1 MPKYEI
7 EYIPLINGTFAL
19 KSSIDILEGFMST
32 TRDNHYVPQWYQ
44 SGFMEDRDNE
54 LRHLKNKV
62 IVLPN
67 GTSKTL
73 TPKKWYTPAQALYQK
88 DLYTTFFGEE
98 VNDAIERKLFGPI
111 DENGSSAVRAFLT
124 DDQAQWHYKFQD
136 FFTYLDAQ
144 KLRTPK
150 GLDWIK
156 SKYPELSQVQL
167 MTEMQALRSI
177 HCTLWS
183 EGARELVSARNS
195 NIKFIV
201 SDHPVTVY
209 NYACPPNSKMC
220 EYPNDPD
227 IALKG
232 TQTIYP
238 LDKNRCLILTN
249 LEYAKDP
256 ENANPLEQR
265 TNSTKVRQS
274 MVNTIEFINCRE
286 FSEEEV
292 EKINYIIKSRSKES
306 LAAGKEEWLEPEK
319 RIDTDWAELRHVL
332 LPPSEKLHR
341 FGGEMFAGFEDGTTH
356 YQDAYGRTT
365 PQHDFLNKDIDESS
379 LSRNDFCGCGSGKKY
394 KNCCLNV
401 PLNKRST
408 WSVASIR
415 ERNLAFCN
423 CIKGVL
429 NLNKGKTWLDVR
441 RDLSNEQIVEIYE
454 FYDLLWPRDTDIYSL
469 LPKSDNKFRGLYT
482 GPLDTRRIGIH
493 ALPMASHF
501 EDFLVQ
507 NPIVNPNNVKPEFSP
522 IECPEKYKYQALK
535 DFSFM
540 LELEPYI
547 GHGLIN
553 LIPDPSNFD
562 IHLLREMMSVA
573 RNRRGGADIVS
584 DSDMKIHFNLA
595 TQDLLNSMHML
606 PHELKVRTVTEQF
619 RIPEQQAIE
628 LIDALERSAEAS
640 PLTMLQ
646 QPDGG
651 QFILSS
657 MGPNYEMALF
667 IAQVTGSTIVTD
679 SETRWTEFQSA
690 QYRCQGIANYPWNS
704 IYSVLSNIPIDYQM
718 VESYSKSQG
727 KFERCR
733 TLLSATNKLLVTND
747 KDNIKIS
754 NLTTQ
759 ANEIMN
765 EMNTDD
771 FVSAQFNVLAPE
783 NGLIDSNV
791 QRLLLKS
798 GCPSYDSHV
807 SSVYFVNVELD
818 Q

>member
-1 MPKYEI
+1 
-7 EYIPLINGTFAL
+7 LINGTVDL
-19 KSSIDILEGFMST
+19 KSSVNILEGFMST

-44 SGFMEDRDNE
+44 SGFMEERDNE
-54 LRHLKNKV
+54 LRHIKNKV

-73 TPKKWYTPAQALYQK
+73 NSKKWYTPAQALYQK

-98 VNDAIERKLFGPI
+98 VSDTIERKLFGPI

-124 DDQAQWHYKFQD
+124 DDQVQWNYKFQD
-136 FFTYLDAQ
+136 FFAYLDAQ

-156 SKYPELSQVQL
+156 SKYPKLSQAQL

-177 HCTLWS
+177 HRTLWC

-195 NIKFIV
+195 TVKFIV

-209 NYACPPNSKMC
+209 NYACPPDSELC

-265 TNSTKVRQS
+265 TNATKFRQS
-274 MVNTIEFINCRE
+274 MVSTIEFINCRE

-306 LAAGKEEWLEPEK
+306 IAAGQEEWLEPEK
-319 RIDTDWAELRHVL
+319 RIDTDWAQLRHVL
-332 LPPSEKLHR
+332 LPPPEKLHR
-341 FGGEMFAGFEDGTTH
+341 FAVEMFAGFKDGTTH

-365 PQHDFLNKDIDESS
+365 PHHEFLSKDIDEST

-394 KNCCLNV
+394 KICCLNV

-408 WSVASIR
+408 WSAWSIR

-429 NLNKGKTWLDVR
+429 NLDKGKTWLDIR
-441 RDLSNEQIVEIYE
+441 RELSSEQIVEIYR
-454 FYDLLWPRDTDIYSL
+454 FYDDLWPRDTDIYSL
-469 LPKSDNKFRGLYT
+469 LPKSDNKYRGLYT
-482 GPLDTRRIGIH
+482 GPLDTRRLGIH
-493 ALPMASHF
+493 ALPMASLF

-507 NPIVNPNNVKPEFSP
+507 NPIVHPNNVKPEFSP

-553 LIPDPSNFD
+553 LVPDPSNFD
-562 IHLLREMMSVA
+562 IHLLRETLDMA
-573 RNRRGGADIVS
+573 RNRTGVADSVA
-584 DSDMKIHFNLA
+584 DSDFHIHFNLT

-606 PHELKVRTVTEQF
+606 PYELKVRTVTEQF
-619 RIPEQQAIE
+619 KIPEQLAIE
-628 LIDALERSAEAS
+628 IIDVLERNAEAS

-646 QPDGG
+646 PPDGA
-651 QFILSS
+651 QFIMSS

-667 IAQVTGSTIVTD
+667 IAQATGSTIVTD
-679 SETRWTEFQSA
+679 SETRWAEFQSA
-690 QYRCQGIANYPWNS
+690 QYRRQGIANYPWNS
-704 IYSVLSNIPIDYQM
+704 IYSVITTIPIDYHM
-718 VESYSKSQG
+718 LESYSKSQG
-727 KFERCR
+727 MFEHCR
-733 TLLSATNKLLVTND
+733 ALLSASNKLLVTND

-759 ANEIMN
+759 ANEIIN
-765 EMNTDD
+765 EMNAGD
-771 FVSAQFNVLAPE
+771 FVSAQFRVLAPE
-783 NGLIDSNV
+783 NGFIDSSV

-798 GCPSYDSHV
+798 GCPSYDPNV
-807 SSVYFVNVELD
+807 SSVCFVNAELD
-818 Q
+818 R